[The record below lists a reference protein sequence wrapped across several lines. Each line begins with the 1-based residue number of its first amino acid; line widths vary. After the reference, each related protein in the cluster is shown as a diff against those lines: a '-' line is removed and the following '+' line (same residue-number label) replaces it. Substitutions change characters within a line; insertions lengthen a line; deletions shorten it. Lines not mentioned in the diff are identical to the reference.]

1 MMIRRTRGVH
11 GVRRPGRL
19 RWIALA
25 AVAAGIVWGVGLF
38 RFAAVIP
45 TEAGEVTTSTD
56 AIVVLTG
63 GSRRLA
69 TGLDLLSANAAG
81 MLFVSGVYRGVDVS
95 QLLRHFQDAPD
106 ELRCCVEIGHEAG
119 DTAGNAEETAAW
131 VRRQDFRSLRIVTS
145 NYHMPRS
152 MLEFRHAL
160 PGVTLIAHPVVPESF
175 RNDGWWRWPGS
186 ARLIVSEFNKYLLV
200 WAAHAIE
207 NVIAPGGGDEL

>member
-1 MMIRRTRGVH
+1 MIRRARRVH
-11 GVRRPGRL
+11 GDRRPGRL

-25 AVAAGIVWGVGLF
+25 AFVAVIAWGVGLF

-69 TGLDLLSANAAG
+69 TGFDLLSANAAG
-81 MLFVSGVYRGVDVS
+81 RLLVSGVYRGVDVS
-95 QLLRHFQDAPD
+95 ELLRHFQYAPD
-106 ELRCCVEIGHEAG
+106 DLRCCVEIGHDAG

-131 VRRQDFRSLRIVTS
+131 VRRHGFRSLRIVTS
-145 NYHMPRS
+145 NYHVPRS
-152 MLEFRHAL
+152 MLEFHHAL
-160 PGVTLIAHPVVPESF
+160 PGVILIAHPVVPENF
-175 RNDGWWRWPGS
+175 RNDGWWRWSGS
-186 ARLIVSEFNKYLLV
+186 ARLIVSEFNKYVLV